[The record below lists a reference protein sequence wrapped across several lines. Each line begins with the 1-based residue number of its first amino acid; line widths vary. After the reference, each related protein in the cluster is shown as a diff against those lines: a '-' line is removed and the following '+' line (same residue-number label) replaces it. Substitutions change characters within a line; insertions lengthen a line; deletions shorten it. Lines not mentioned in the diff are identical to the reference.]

1 MSESQPLHLPARK
14 RIWMAV
20 AGLAGLAGLLLQA
33 YLTARLCAARGMDA
47 GATVS
52 KFFSYF
58 TILTN
63 SLIVINCAICV
74 LAPRS
79 RMAASIIRP
88 DVHSGQLLFITIV
101 GSVYITILARLWNPQ
116 GLQWWADFLLHY
128 ITPGMNLVFWFL
140 FVPKLRMPWTVALRW
155 MIYPLA
161 YFLWVL
167 IRGAITR
174 DYPYPFLD
182 VAKIG
187 YATALTNAGFLTLL
201 FLFGGFAIIGLSRLL
216 ARQKRLADPAQATSF
231 S

>member
-1 MSESQPLHLPARK
+1 
-14 RIWMAV
+14 MAI

-52 KFFSYF
+52 TFFSYF

-63 SLIVINCAICV
+63 VLIVTNCAICV

-79 RMAASIIRP
+79 RMAASIARP

-128 ITPGMNLVFWFL
+128 ITPGMNLVFWLL

-155 MIYPLA
+155 MIYPLV
-161 YFLWVL
+161 YFFWVL
-167 IRGAITR
+167 TRGAITHGLPVSLPQCR
-174 DYPYPFLD
+174 QDRLCFRPL
-182 VAKIG
+182 KC
-187 YATALTNAGFLTLL
+187 
-201 FLFGGFAIIGLSRLL
+201 GLSYITLSFRRFCDYWPKPL
-216 ARQKRLADPAQATSF
+216 ACTPKASI
-231 S
+231 